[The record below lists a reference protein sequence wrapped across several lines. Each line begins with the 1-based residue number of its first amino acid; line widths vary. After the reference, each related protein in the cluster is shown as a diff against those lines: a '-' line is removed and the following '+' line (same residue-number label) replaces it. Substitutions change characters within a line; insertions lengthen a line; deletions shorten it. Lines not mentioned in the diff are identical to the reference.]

1 MISVMHWVT
10 RSLRQKR
17 LKQAK
22 CISISVD
29 DRADFR
35 IVRYRCGMPAGSCGF
50 EGFAATSLK
59 EWAEMGQLIHEGVL
73 GVFRSGGSAETNT
86 IESHDIDKS
95 QSMADSI
102 LAVSRRAFEDLEG
115 DVDEDGLQQFLQQV
129 RHFAADQGTAAQKC
143 GQILANHEAFTNL
156 VWVGQDPAHQVRIA
170 SKDPLH
176 ANENFGEQWQRLFNE
191 RHALIPDIQN
201 SEVWKSRLLAAQ
213 NYVLQTVGE
222 QGAGLQTV
230 MRTLSFAK
238 QRFDSTAT
246 PMMRY
251 CCMIRAIA
259 IMCAMQACDAPS
271 SAFNIVLLG
280 PNSLVTGGRICQVE
294 LLIKGSSSCPRYDC
308 FPLALK

>member
-1 MISVMHWVT
+1 
-10 RSLRQKR
+10 
-17 LKQAK
+17 
-22 CISISVD
+22 
-29 DRADFR
+29 
-35 IVRYRCGMPAGSCGF
+35 MPAGSCGF

-294 LLIKGSSSCPRYDC
+294 FLIKGSSSCPRYDC

>member
-17 LKQAK
+17 LKQARS
-22 CISISVD
+22 ISLSVD

-35 IVRYRCGMPAGSCGF
+35 IVRYRCAMASGSSGSD
-50 EGFAATSLK
+50 GFAATSLK
-59 EWAEMGQLIHEGVL
+59 EWTEMSPLVTEGVL
-73 GVFRSGGSAETNT
+73 GVFRSGGNVEANT
-86 IESHDIDKS
+86 IASHDADKS
-95 QSMADSI
+95 QSMVDSI
-102 LAVSRRAFEDLEG
+102 LAMSRQAFQDLEG
-115 DVDEDGLQQFLQQV
+115 QVDEDGLQQFLKQV

-143 GQILANHEAFTNL
+143 GQILANHEALPNL
-156 VWVGQDPAHQVRIA
+156 AWVGQDPAHQVRIA

-176 ANENFGEQWQRLFNE
+176 ASESFGEQWQRLFNE

-259 IMCAMQACDAPS
+259 ILCAMQACDAAS
-271 SAFNIVLLG
+271 SAIKSLAFLQ
-280 PNSLVTGGRICQVE
+280 PHSLV
-294 LLIKGSSSCPRYDC
+294 LIERS
-308 FPLALK
+308 